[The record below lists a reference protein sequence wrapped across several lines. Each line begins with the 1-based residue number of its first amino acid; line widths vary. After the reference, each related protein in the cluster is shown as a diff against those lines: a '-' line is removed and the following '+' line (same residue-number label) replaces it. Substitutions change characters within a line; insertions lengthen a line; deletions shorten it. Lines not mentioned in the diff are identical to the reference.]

1 MAVGLARG
9 DDVTAAARLGMAAGI
24 ANAML
29 PGAGE
34 LDPETIPAL
43 MERLQR

>member
-1 MAVGLARG
+1 
-9 DDVTAAARLGMAAGI
+9 MAAGI

-34 LDPETIPAL
+34 LDPGTIPAL
-43 MERLQR
+43 LERLER